1 MIEEAST
8 VAPAERFVSGLTR
21 HGHRPA
27 LREGNQTI
35 TYDAMTQLVDRAA
48 EQWTAM
54 GPSRRLV
61 HFEPVATIDAVA
73 SWLGAAR
80 AGHVV
85 ALIPP
90 GRGAGFRHRYDPD
103 SIAGRTRSGWQV
115 EHLRRRSRHELH
127 PDLGLLMTTSGSTS
141 SPRLVRLSF
150 DNLMAN
156 TEGIVDALGIRAE
169 DVAVTTLP
177 LSYCYGLSVLHTHL
191 AVGASVVLTARS
203 VTDSVLWQQMSRA
216 GVTTLSAV
224 PHTFDLLTAAGR
236 SPGQLLA
243 MRQVT
248 QAGGRLDPAVA
259 REWGNRGH
267 EEGWD
272 LRLMYG
278 QTEATARISVSA
290 PNEAVR
296 HPDRVGRPI
305 AHTQVELRT
314 EGRVALPGEVGEIHV
329 SGRGVMLGHALS
341 KADLAL
347 GAAVSDLATGDL
359 ARRHPDGT
367 LEILGR
373 GSDFVK
379 IAGLR
384 IDLAWLEGSL
394 ARRGVTALV
403 TAGTHDLHALV
414 EDRPT
419 IDVGETRRAI
429 AEVAGLPPHRIRVL
443 VAPALPRTDSGKPDR
458 VTARALF
465 DGSQSPPM
473 HHADAASEGS
483 GRTDRHS
490 PRSRADA
497 SASRRLKAVTE
508 IYASCL
514 GVADV
519 RPDASFVALH
529 GDSLSYVEVSVRL
542 EQVLGQVPKDW
553 QRLSVSELASGR
565 RTRRASG
572 RIAQVDTTIVLRA
585 VAIVLIVL
593 EHADVIKI
601 LGGAHILLAVA
612 GFNFGRF
619 LAGQPSRR
627 ERATA
632 VFHSLARL
640 VIPTVAW
647 VTLAT
652 VVMDR
657 YAWPNFVLL
666 NWVFGPDVWGIR
678 SSLWFIEALFWITLA
693 VLGLLSIPAV
703 HRLYTRSPMRISLAV
718 VVVALALRWGPL
730 DLTDPTVHESAP
742 AVLWLFAIGWAAA
755 LVRRRWERLL
765 VAGLF
770 LAGMVGYFADRHR
783 ELVIIAGVLV
793 LVSLPALALPRRLVA
808 PASALAGASLYIY
821 ITHFEVFAFLESS
834 AVTPWSELGESAWGR
849 AAAGLT
855 FGLALWVVR
864 RQITRARI
872 GAVRRHL
879 NGHWPVPSSP
889 SARRAAASLAQ
900 MDRDRP
906 DERVRSPR

>member
-1 MIEEAST
+1 M
-8 VAPAERFVSGLTR
+8 
-21 HGHRPA
+21 
-27 LREGNQTI
+27 
-35 TYDAMTQLVDRAA
+35 
-48 EQWTAM
+48 
-54 GPSRRLV
+54 
-61 HFEPVATIDAVA
+61 
-73 SWLGAAR
+73 
-80 AGHVV
+80 
-85 ALIPP
+85 
-90 GRGAGFRHRYDPD
+90 
-103 SIAGRTRSGWQV
+103 
-115 EHLRRRSRHELH
+115 
-127 PDLGLLMTTSGSTS
+127 
-141 SPRLVRLSF
+141 
-150 DNLMAN
+150 
-156 TEGIVDALGIRAE
+156 
-169 DVAVTTLP
+169 
-177 LSYCYGLSVLHTHL
+177 
-191 AVGASVVLTARS
+191 
-203 VTDSVLWQQMSRA
+203 
-216 GVTTLSAV
+216 
-224 PHTFDLLTAAGR
+224 
-236 SPGQLLA
+236 
-243 MRQVT
+243 
-248 QAGGRLDPAVA
+248 
-259 REWGNRGH
+259 
-267 EEGWD
+267 
-272 LRLMYG
+272 
-278 QTEATARISVSA
+278 
-290 PNEAVR
+290 
-296 HPDRVGRPI
+296 
-305 AHTQVELRT
+305 
-314 EGRVALPGEVGEIHV
+314 
-329 SGRGVMLGHALS
+329 
-341 KADLAL
+341 
-347 GAAVSDLATGDL
+347 
-359 ARRHPDGT
+359 
-367 LEILGR
+367 
-373 GSDFVK
+373 
-379 IAGLR
+379 
-384 IDLAWLEGSL
+384 
-394 ARRGVTALV
+394 
-403 TAGTHDLHALV
+403 
-414 EDRPT
+414 
-419 IDVGETRRAI
+419 
-429 AEVAGLPPHRIRVL
+429 
-443 VAPALPRTDSGKPDR
+443 
-458 VTARALF
+458 
-465 DGSQSPPM
+465 
-473 HHADAASEGS
+473 
-483 GRTDRHS
+483 
-490 PRSRADA
+490 
-497 SASRRLKAVTE
+497 
-508 IYASCL
+508 
-514 GVADV
+514 ADV

-572 RIAQVDTTIVLRA
+572 PFAQVDTTIVLRA

-821 ITHFEVFAFLESS
+821 ITHFEVFALLESS
-834 AVTPWSELGESAWGR
+834 AVTPWSELGDSAWGR